1 MMLEPGTP
9 PQAITVTAL
18 CCAACGA
25 LDPGPRELCAV
36 CGSPDLVEKSLAGT
50 GSLVSWTI
58 IRRAPTRFKGQAP
71 YPIAV
76 VELTAGVRITGRLR
90 GAPDAMQLGTP
101 LVAVGVEHGTYF
113 FEERS
118 A

>member
-1 MMLEPGTP
+1 MLEPHTP
-9 PQAITVTAL
+9 RGAITVAAL

-36 CGSPDLVEKSLAGT
+36 CGSPDLAEKALPGT
-50 GSLVSWTI
+50 GALVSWTI

-71 YPIAV
+71 YAIAV

-90 GAPDAMQLGTP
+90 GAPDHMQLGTP
-101 LVAVGVEHGTYF
+101 LVAIDVADGAYL

>member
-1 MMLEPGTP
+1 MPEADTP
-9 PQAITVTAL
+9 RGPVTVAAL
-18 CCAACGA
+18 RCVACGA
-25 LDPGPRELCAV
+25 LDPGPRELCAA
-36 CGSPDLVEKSLAGT
+36 CGSPDLVEQALPGT

-71 YPIAV
+71 YRIAV

-90 GAPDAMQLGTP
+90 GAPDDMQLGTP
-101 LVAVGVEHGTYF
+101 LVAVGIEHGAYL

-118 A
+118 P